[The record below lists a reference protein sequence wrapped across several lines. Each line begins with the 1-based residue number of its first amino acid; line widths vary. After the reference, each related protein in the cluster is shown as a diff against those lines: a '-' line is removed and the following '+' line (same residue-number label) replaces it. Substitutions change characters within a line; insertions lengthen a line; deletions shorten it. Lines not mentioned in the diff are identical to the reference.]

1 VTLDINLSEY
11 QRQVRE
17 GLWIKPGVDK
27 LSHCAL
33 GLTGEA
39 GEVADLVKKSQYP
52 NGTLNEL
59 LVLEEAGDTLWY
71 LTNIIDQI
79 GVTLPALALSNIKK
93 LEARHGP
100 NHYNVRLLTMVPA

>member
-1 VTLDINLSEY
+1 LDINLSEY

-17 GLWIKPGVDK
+17 GLWTKPGVDK

-33 GLTGEA
+33 GLAAEA

-59 LVLEEAGDTLWY
+59 LVIEEAGDTLWY
-71 LTNIIDQI
+71 LTSIVDQLGLTI
-79 GVTLPALALSNIKK
+79 PALALSNIKK

-100 NHYNVRLLTMVPA
+100 NHYSTRLLTMVPA